1 MKLSSWNVNCL
12 LLLIVSVVL
21 SACATGSGG
30 KVKGSPFAFLNSYDM
45 ALQDFEAGK
54 VMEARARVLAMDA
67 SRDDYKKAK
76 ALLNDKINPA
86 RIRLLRHYKSKGKK
100 AEQDGEWSK
109 AMAFYQQ
116 TAEFSAEPEIFLAYV
131 KNMDIKMR
139 QARMDILL
147 KQKRLEDSSWLSWLG
162 SYEAPRGVEPTDIVF
177 VRMREA
183 VESDIED
190 RAARAYRES
199 YRFLNKDMPGVAYV
213 EVESHLRLMPDS
225 EKGQRLLQ
233 DVLEAMPKELIIK
246 KEISKTS
253 AKKVTKQ
260 ASKSK
265 LKKTSHI
272 SKADVMKL
280 IEAGEW
286 IEAKN
291 TALLYRRY
299 EGKGADKLLDTIES
313 GMAKEAA
320 VLFAQGSTAFR
331 KEHIDQA
338 VSLWDKAVTLQPEN
352 SEYVNA
358 LRRAMQLQ
366 ERLHLLRS
374 DGK

>member
-1 MKLSSWNVNCL
+1 
-12 LLLIVSVVL
+12 
-21 SACATGSGG
+21 
-30 KVKGSPFAFLNSYDM
+30 
-45 ALQDFEAGK
+45 
-54 VMEARARVLAMDA
+54 
-67 SRDDYKKAK
+67 
-76 ALLNDKINPA
+76 
-86 RIRLLRHYKSKGKK
+86 
-100 AEQDGEWSK
+100 
-109 AMAFYQQ
+109 
-116 TAEFSAEPEIFLAYV
+116 
-131 KNMDIKMR
+131 
-139 QARMDILL
+139 
-147 KQKRLEDSSWLSWLG
+147 
-162 SYEAPRGVEPTDIVF
+162 
-177 VRMREA
+177 
-183 VESDIED
+183 
-190 RAARAYRES
+190 
-199 YRFLNKDMPGVAYV
+199 
-213 EVESHLRLMPDS
+213 MPDS